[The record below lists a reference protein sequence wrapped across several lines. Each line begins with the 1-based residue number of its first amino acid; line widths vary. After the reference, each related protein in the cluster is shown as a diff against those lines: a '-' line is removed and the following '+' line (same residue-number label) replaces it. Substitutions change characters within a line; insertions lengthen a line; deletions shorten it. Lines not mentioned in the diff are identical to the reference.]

1 MTPVLAFG
9 GLLAMLAVPVAV
21 WYHVLADVLTSFTWS
36 FNYFVT
42 ELSPW
47 LLMLAAVAFLVPVA
61 LSVGRRP
68 RDRLYPRGRRAYIA
82 WGTSL
87 YLLGCILAVELAEIW
102 GRVQGAPGAPAR
114 RALAGERQHHRR
126 LVDVVF
132 AARGHDPGP
141 DREELDHVRAPAVA
155 ALHDPGAHDALG
167 LELVGLGLHPLH
179 RQLAR
184 LVERLRVSWASR
196 RCARSA

>member
-1 MTPVLAFG
+1 MITVLAFG
-9 GLLAMLAVPVAV
+9 GLLAMLAVPAAI
-21 WYHVLADVLTSFTWS
+21 WHHVLSDVLTSFTWS

-61 LSVGRRP
+61 LSAGRTP

-102 GRVQGAPGAPAR
+102 GLSQ
-114 RALAGERQHHRR
+114 
-126 LVDVVF
+126 
-132 AARGHDPGP
+132 
-141 DREELDHVRAPAVA
+141 
-155 ALHDPGAHDALG
+155 
-167 LELVGLGLHPLH
+167 
-179 RQLAR
+179 
-184 LVERLRVSWASR
+184 
-196 RCARSA
+196 